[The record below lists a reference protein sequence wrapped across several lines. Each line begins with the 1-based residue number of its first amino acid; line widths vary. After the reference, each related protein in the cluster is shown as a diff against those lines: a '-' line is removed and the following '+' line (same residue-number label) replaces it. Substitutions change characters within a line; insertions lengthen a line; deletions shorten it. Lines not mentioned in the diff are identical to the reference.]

1 MLCSKSLQHNLLI
14 KDYQFDIGGGE
25 KFDNLS
31 SLIDYYKDNPMVA
44 TSGTVI
50 TLKQV
55 LLYVITIFITFDFAF
70 DICNDITSLLF
81 HILAI

>member
-1 MLCSKSLQHNLLI
+1 MQLIVSYNLLL

-25 KFDNLS
+25 KFENLS

-50 TLKQV
+50 TLRQV
-55 LLYVITIFITFDFAF
+55 LIYVISII
-70 DICNDITSLLF
+70 
-81 HILAI
+81 